1 MTKITLLSAL
11 TTLLI
16 LPSVASAATTA
27 DFAPGPGETATA
39 GTWTR
44 VLTVITQA
52 AGNAEGKA
60 AQTVEIN
67 VTPPGDFASM
77 EYRVLKQNK
86 DQSSYQYGNATQLF
100 FGPNTIAVG
109 AVTNADFLADPD
121 LGRTVKIQFRT
132 DNIAFNS
139 LTINGLNANPDEVEG
154 SPGLGQS
161 LSTSEHFDAGPDATW
176 QAVLPLTTVTDGA
189 ASRGEQTA
197 VINVTYIPQGGAS
210 YQVYKTDANNGD
222 DFESPTALVIGENS
236 ISVAAET
243 FDRTVKVQFSND
255 VVEFD
260 ALTVNGEDMLAEP
273 PSEAEGTQGT
283 GEPISQYSNIF
294 AVGNNA
300 AYPAVATLA
309 LTSEGAATLEA
320 QTLDMNITYIPE
332 GGASYRVYKTLGTY
346 QANGSGNVANDT
358 SPTNGQALT
367 LGANAIT
374 VPAVTFDGDIQSR
387 TVKVQ
392 FSGNDIEFDALSINN
407 VDQLATPPGVPAEG
421 TPGQE
426 NSQSI
431 SESTDIFV
439 ATNSGAQASGW
450 VTVTTMT
457 TTGGGAAS
465 QSAQTLEMNVTYI
478 PEGGAEMRTYN
489 SNESRSGATFSTP
502 AQALTLGPNT
512 ITVPADVWANPDQGR
527 ATKVQFSSVAIEF
540 DALTF
545 NDVDQLAPT
554 PAEGTQGS
562 GDPLSQY
569 ANIIIPANATVLAQ
583 GWMSIAT
590 MTTPDDGAASQGVQT
605 AVINVT
611 YIPEGGATWRSNSTN
626 ANDVY
631 ISDNEEPLS
640 LGSNTITVDAA
651 AHDRTV
657 KIQFSS
663 NAIEFTALT
672 FNDVNPLAIDD
683 SGPKVTIANSNL
695 FNSLS
700 DETWVTA
707 LTTAV
712 RQDGASSH
720 SQQSVELYITSLPT
734 GGAMYRVY
742 RTINAD
748 ADPDFETTADLYL
761 GLNTI
766 NVSALGS
773 TVFDRAVKIQFNSEA
788 IEFNAL
794 SINGVARVIG
804 ANVTEVPSLSID
816 NTTLSWTVT
825 DGTTLQFSKNLESWT
840 SLPTATSPYTP
851 TMNNINSDGFY
862 RMISDEGDDG
872 GEDVVN

>member
-52 AGNAEGKA
+52 AGNAEGKT

-100 FGPNTIAVG
+100 FGPNTITVG

-176 QAVLPLTTVTDGA
+176 QAVLPLTTVADGP

-273 PSEAEGTQGT
+273 PSEAEGTQGV
-283 GEPISQYSNIF
+283 GDPISDFSNIITE
-294 AVGNNA
+294 NYNA
-300 AYPAVATLA
+300 TWFVATM
-309 LTSEGAATLEA
+309 TTPEDGAAS
-320 QTLDMNITYIPE
+320 QTEQTAVINVTYIPE
-332 GGASYRVYKTLGTY
+332 GGATWRSNSTNAGGNYNAANEGSLALGPNT
-346 QANGSGNVANDT
+346 
-358 SPTNGQALT
+358 
-367 LGANAIT
+367 IT
-374 VPAVTFDGDIQSR
+374 VSAVAFDR
-387 TVKVQ
+387 TVKIQ
-392 FSGNDIEFDALSINN
+392 FSSDAIEFDALTFNGVN
-407 VDQLATPPGVPAEG
+407 PLVTTPGVPAEG

-554 PAEGTQGS
+554 PAEGTQGN

-569 ANIIIPANATVLAQ
+569 ANIIVPANATVQAE
-583 GWMSIAT
+583 GWVSIAT
-590 MTTPDDGAASQGVQT
+590 MTTPDDGAASQGEQT

-631 ISDNEEPLS
+631 NSANEGPLS
-640 LGSNTITVDAA
+640 LGSNTITVPAA

-672 FNDVNPLAIDD
+672 FNGVNPLAIDD

-748 ADPDFETTADLYL
+748 ADPDFETTGDLYL

-825 DGTTLQFSKNLESWT
+825 DGTTLQLSYDLESWT

>member
-100 FGPNTIAVG
+100 FGPNTITVG
-109 AVTNADFLADPD
+109 AVTDADFLADPD

-176 QAVLPLTTVTDGA
+176 QAVLPLTTVADGA

-273 PSEAEGTQGT
+273 PSEAEGTQGV
-283 GEPISQYSNIF
+283 GDPISDFSNIITE
-294 AVGNNA
+294 NYNA
-300 AYPAVATLA
+300 TWFVATM
-309 LTSEGAATLEA
+309 TTPEDGAASQIE
-320 QTLDMNITYIPE
+320 QTAVINVTYIPE
-332 GGASYRVYKTLGTY
+332 GGATWRSNSTNAGGNYNAANEGSLALGPNT
-346 QANGSGNVANDT
+346 
-358 SPTNGQALT
+358 
-367 LGANAIT
+367 IT
-374 VPAVTFDGDIQSR
+374 VSAVAFDR
-387 TVKVQ
+387 TVKIQ
-392 FSGNDIEFDALSINN
+392 FSSDAIEFDALTFNGVN
-407 VDQLATPPGVPAEG
+407 PLVTTPGVPAEG

-554 PAEGTQGS
+554 PAEGTQGN

-569 ANIIIPANATVLAQ
+569 ANIIVPANATVQAE
-583 GWMSIAT
+583 GWVSIAT
-590 MTTPDDGAASQGVQT
+590 MTTPDDGAASQGEQT

-611 YIPEGGATWRSNSTN
+611 YIPEGGATWR
-626 ANDVY
+626 
-631 ISDNEEPLS
+631 
-640 LGSNTITVDAA
+640 
-651 AHDRTV
+651 
-657 KIQFSS
+657 
-663 NAIEFTALT
+663 
-672 FNDVNPLAIDD
+672 
-683 SGPKVTIANSNL
+683 
-695 FNSLS
+695 
-700 DETWVTA
+700 
-707 LTTAV
+707 
-712 RQDGASSH
+712 
-720 SQQSVELYITSLPT
+720 
-734 GGAMYRVY
+734 
-742 RTINAD
+742 
-748 ADPDFETTADLYL
+748 
-761 GLNTI
+761 
-766 NVSALGS
+766 
-773 TVFDRAVKIQFNSEA
+773 
-788 IEFNAL
+788 
-794 SINGVARVIG
+794 
-804 ANVTEVPSLSID
+804 
-816 NTTLSWTVT
+816 
-825 DGTTLQFSKNLESWT
+825 
-840 SLPTATSPYTP
+840 
-851 TMNNINSDGFY
+851 
-862 RMISDEGDDG
+862 
-872 GEDVVN
+872 

>member
-100 FGPNTIAVG
+100 FGPNTITVG

-176 QAVLPLTTVTDGA
+176 QAVLPLTTVADGP

-273 PSEAEGTQGT
+273 PSEAEGTQGV
-283 GEPISQYSNIF
+283 GDPISDFSNIITE
-294 AVGNNA
+294 NYNA
-300 AYPAVATLA
+300 TWFVATM
-309 LTSEGAATLEA
+309 TTPEDGAAS
-320 QTLDMNITYIPE
+320 QTEQTAVINVTYIPE
-332 GGASYRVYKTLGTY
+332 GGATWRSNSTNAGGNYNAANEGSLALGPNT
-346 QANGSGNVANDT
+346 
-358 SPTNGQALT
+358 
-367 LGANAIT
+367 IT
-374 VPAVTFDGDIQSR
+374 VSAVAFDR
-387 TVKVQ
+387 TVKIQ
-392 FSGNDIEFDALSINN
+392 FSSDAIEFDALTFNGVN
-407 VDQLATPPGVPAEG
+407 PLVTTPGVPAEG

-554 PAEGTQGS
+554 PAEGTQGN

-569 ANIIIPANATVLAQ
+569 ANIIVPANATVQAE
-583 GWMSIAT
+583 GWVSIAT
-590 MTTPDDGAASQGVQT
+590 MTTPDDGAASQGEQT

-631 ISDNEEPLS
+631 NSANEGPLS
-640 LGSNTITVDAA
+640 LGSNTITVPAA

-672 FNDVNPLAIDD
+672 FNGVNPLAIDD

-712 RQDGASSH
+712 RQDGSSSH

-748 ADPDFETTADLYL
+748 ADPDFETTGDLYL

-825 DGTTLQFSKNLESWT
+825 DGTTLQLSYDLESWT

>member
-100 FGPNTIAVG
+100 FGPNTITVG
-109 AVTNADFLADPD
+109 AVTDADFLADPD

-176 QAVLPLTTVTDGA
+176 QAVLPLTTVADGA

-273 PSEAEGTQGT
+273 PSEAEGTQGV
-283 GEPISQYSNIF
+283 GDPISDFSNIITE
-294 AVGNNA
+294 NYNA
-300 AYPAVATLA
+300 TWFVATM
-309 LTSEGAATLEA
+309 TTPEDGAASQIE
-320 QTLDMNITYIPE
+320 QTAVINVTYIPE
-332 GGASYRVYKTLGTY
+332 GGATWRSNSTNAGGNYNAANEGSLALGPNT
-346 QANGSGNVANDT
+346 
-358 SPTNGQALT
+358 
-367 LGANAIT
+367 IT
-374 VPAVTFDGDIQSR
+374 VSAVAFDR
-387 TVKVQ
+387 TVKIQ
-392 FSGNDIEFDALSINN
+392 FSSDAIEFDALTFNGVN
-407 VDQLATPPGVPAEG
+407 PLVTTPGVPAEG

-554 PAEGTQGS
+554 PAEGTQGN

-569 ANIIIPANATVLAQ
+569 ANIIVPANATVQAE
-583 GWMSIAT
+583 GWVSIAT
-590 MTTPDDGAASQGVQT
+590 MTTPDDGAASQGEQT

-631 ISDNEEPLS
+631 NSANEGPLS
-640 LGSNTITVDAA
+640 LGSNTITVPAA

-672 FNDVNPLAIDD
+672 FNGVNPLAIDD

-748 ADPDFETTADLYL
+748 ADPDFETTGDLYL

-825 DGTTLQFSKNLESWT
+825 DGTTLQLSYDLESWT